1 MAKQNVELR
10 FSLKDGVSSGLK
22 SIQTSVAGIGT
33 TIAKIGPAAIAAGA
47 ALATVGIGAALTKGV
62 SDAADFESAL
72 GRISVKSGET
82 GAALANVK
90 TNIETI
96 GAASS
101 KSVGESAAAFEML
114 AAEGFST
121 ADAINALPAALNLAT
136 VAGISTKE
144 AASALAATLDQFGL
158 SASAASVTADQLAT
172 AAKAGGTGVGEM
184 LAALEQAGPAAR
196 NAGLSFEQTSAA
208 LAAMAQHG
216 IEGGRA
222 GGALRAILDGLAD
235 PASKFSQELSKIG
248 ITSRDFGTVVDQ
260 LGAKGTAASAAFN
273 SLGSKGTT
281 ALIAMS
287 RDGGAAMGQLRD
299 KIGDAEGTL
308 ASFADTINSDFN
320 GAMLRLQQAYNDT
333 QRTFFEPLLGP
344 LAIELDALAE
354 KIREF
359 AASPEFETLRN
370 SFKDLFVESIEA
382 AKQFIANFNFDEAVA
397 SVQGFVDQSS
407 ASLADLKAT
416 LDTVADGVKVF
427 ANAIGAAFNAIQT
440 ATAAALGPLAEM
452 QAKMLTPLTL
462 VSEAAENQRRIFQ
475 GLADNAYAQA
485 GEQAAQLVG
494 NIEAL
499 GDALGV
505 TTPAIQA
512 QTNAAR
518 ETSAALSEVAQDE
531 ARIANNERL
540 LAQAAEE
547 SAKALDKVGT
557 SATASVGAMGNAGEA
572 VKALHAD
579 IAASQEALKQ
589 AILSG
594 ADDATIEAFKSK
606 ITDAREQLQLLALAG
621 VDVGTKTA
629 QGATKAAQ
637 SLGQIG
643 SSAAN
648 AADDV
653 EKLDAATQQSATMAA
668 EGTASLSGIL
678 AALFS
683 KYSGLSKAAGEFFSA
698 TQKAANVGSLSL
710 ADYGASIVA
719 ADKATQAAFDNQV
732 VGASNA
738 IAKLEEFAR
747 TGKVAGEST
756 ATAFFES
763 EAALDSMG
771 AALRDG
777 VGGFEL
783 LDSQTLSK
791 LQSSI
796 DAARQKTK
804 QLAADA
810 RAAADELAAIGDQL
824 EDQAL
829 RDSGN
834 EEAIARRELDRK
846 IANIEEISKRA
857 GDAGAANAERARRLA
872 QEEFARAVAAINER
886 KAAEAAAA
894 RETADTRIAENQR
907 VHDADP
913 YNQTAAASGVAS
925 GGIGTS
931 LQRGQESSQTIN
943 ITVDRLQSVGGSKRD
958 IEELVRLLKPEFDRL
973 SRRTR

>member
-184 LAALEQAGPAAR
+184 LAALDQAGTAAR

-208 LAAMAQHG
+208 LAAMAQSG

-359 AASPEFETLRN
+359 AASEDFAKLRTEFTEAFTAGIEGVKNFIAEFDFDSAKSSLSKFLTSAKTELDNFAKSAREVADAVKTIHEIIALAANTFDAGVSSIAAAVFKLGEVTSKPLALMSDAGEEVERVFAGLADGALERTIVQADEMGENFLNLTDGIRHTADETEHVAASVIKFEGKLLTLAEVTKILADRN
-370 SFKDLFVESIEA
+370 AEA
-382 AKQFIANFNFDEAVA
+382 AKAQIALRGTFDE
-397 SVQGFVDQSS
+397 
-407 ASLADLKAT
+407 T
-416 LDTVADGVKVF
+416 
-427 ANAIGAAFNAIQT
+427 
-440 ATAAALGPLAEM
+440 
-452 QAKMLTPLTL
+452 
-462 VSEAAENQRRIFQ
+462 
-475 GLADNAYAQA
+475 
-485 GEQAAQLVG
+485 
-494 NIEAL
+494 
-499 GDALGV
+499 
-505 TTPAIQA
+505 
-512 QTNAAR
+512 
-518 ETSAALSEVAQDE
+518 
-531 ARIANNERL
+531 
-540 LAQAAEE
+540 
-547 SAKALDKVGT
+547 AKA
-557 SATASVGAMGNAGEA
+557 ATASVGAMGNAGEA

-594 ADDATIEAFKSK
+594 ADDATIEAFKTK
-606 ITDAREQLQLLALAG
+606 IGDARAQLQLLALAG

-637 SLGQIG
+637 SLDQIG

-653 EKLDAATQQSATMAA
+653 EKVDAATQQSATMAA

-683 KYSGLSKAAGEFFSA
+683 KYSGLSKAAGEFFAA

-791 LQSSI
+791 LQSSL

-846 IANIEEISKRA
+846 IANIEEIAKRA